1 MKNGTTPIVFAAL
14 FAALIC
20 VAAVFSIPLPPPLP
34 PFSPAVFFVLLSGL
48 MLGPAGGG
56 CAVAVYLLL
65 GSLGLPVFA
74 NGGGGLGH
82 FLSPTGGFLIGYLCA
97 AIVSGALADRG
108 TWKIERSLSAAFAG
122 VVVLYA
128 VGLPLMQRA
137 LDSRA
142 ATLRATAVMM
152 TPYFFADLAKA
163 AAAAFLIRALKP
175 LLCRYF
181 SKEKPCE

>member
-82 FLSPTGGFLIGYLCA
+82 FMSPTGGFLIGYL
-97 AIVSGALADRG
+97 VRRHSVRRPGRSRDLEDR
-108 TWKIERSLSAAFAG
+108 EVAVRSVRG
-122 VVVLYA
+122 RRVLYA
-128 VGLPLMQRA
+128 VGLPLMQR
-137 LDSRA
+137 LSIPGRQPSG
-142 ATLRATAVMM
+142 RR
-152 TPYFFADLAKA
+152 P
-163 AAAAFLIRALKP
+163 
-175 LLCRYF
+175 
-181 SKEKPCE
+181 S